1 MGPSSPVPPR
11 SDGRI
16 LPPLDK
22 RKWIIFIFI
31 YQNHHHHQPEIVPE
45 RGLAGVEDNV
55 VPHILTTERS
65 QHGKEEI
72 ENPAKFYK

>member
-1 MGPSSPVPPR
+1 MEGSCLHWMKKNGLLSF
-11 SDGRI
+11 S
-16 LPPLDK
+16 
-22 RKWIIFIFI
+22 FH
-31 YQNHHHHQPEIVPE
+31 QNHHQPEIVPE